1 MQPLVGD
8 SLAPAVHVV
17 GVGRHDVAQ
26 SRWAPQTAPKA
37 RERGD
42 PLPLAGLLDDAP
54 EVDERVVVAG
64 VVGAVAPHVAR
75 GRQRPPEAAPAG
87 PPAGGP
93 APPRP
98 PPRGSPAPP
107 AL

>member
-64 VVGAVAPHVAR
+64 VVAAVAPDVA
-75 GRQRPPEAAPAG
+75 GVRQRLDEAAPAE
-87 PPAGGP
+87 PA
-93 APPRP
+93 ACELPRQRP
-98 PPRGSPAPP
+98 SPVVPGA
-107 AL
+107 AVA